1 VVSRLA
7 ETLMHMDEKPVL
19 RPGLGRIPHLGKGGE
34 RRPWRIVVTLVIVGS
49 MGVLSFGLWLRPSM
63 STHSA
68 AKSPVSVEAP
78 PPARLVAPSPR
89 ERAAAL
95 IEDGLTAVRNG
106 EIGAAAA
113 AFREASEIA
122 PRDARAWTNLGVVL
136 IRTGDEAGGVEAL
149 RWALSAV
156 SDYAEAHRNL
166 RQGRGPE
173 AARHYRAFRSH
184 SPDDVPGRATVTARL
199 EEIEARRSP
208 E

>member
-1 VVSRLA
+1 MAYRGNFGYCWEHGCSL
-7 ETLMHMDEKPVL
+7 L
-19 RPGLGRIPHLGKGGE
+19 RAVASPLDVDSLCGE
-34 RRPWRIVVTLVIVGS
+34 V
-49 MGVLSFGLWLRPSM
+49 
-63 STHSA
+63 A
-68 AKSPVSVEAP
+68 VSVEAP

-95 IEDGLTAVRNG
+95 IEAGLTAVRNG

-122 PRDARAWTNLGVVL
+122 PSDARAWTNLGVVL
-136 IRTGDEAGGVEAL
+136 IRTGNEAGGVEAL

-184 SPDDVPGRATVTARL
+184 RPDDVPGRATVTARL
-199 EEIEARRSP
+199 EEIEARRSLK
-208 E
+208 